1 MKLTP
6 DNFPVVNDRELRELW
21 QQYPDENVRRLILE
35 VHRARE
41 VIRDVHSDAL
51 AAQNAIRNKE
61 DGNLKA
67 NLQKVIDRALNEKI
81 RLGAMGGITPKT

>member
-35 VHRARE
+35 IHRARE

-61 DGNLKA
+61 DGNLKT